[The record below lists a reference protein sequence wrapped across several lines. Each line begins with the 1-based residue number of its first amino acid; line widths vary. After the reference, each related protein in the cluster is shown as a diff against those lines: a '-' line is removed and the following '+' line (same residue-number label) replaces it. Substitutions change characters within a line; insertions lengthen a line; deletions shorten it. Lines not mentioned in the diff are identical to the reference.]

1 MPEPRRTSDPLEI
14 ARVEH
19 VSKRFILH
27 KDKSLKERILYFRN
41 REKSK
46 TDFWALSDVSLS
58 LELGETVGIIGHNG
72 SGKSTLLKVIGGIID
87 ASSGRVMRRG
97 RVAALLELGA
107 GFHPDL
113 SGRDNVYLNASILG
127 MSTEET
133 DAVFDDIVEFSGIG
147 DFIDS
152 QVKFYSSGMYVRLAF
167 AVAVHS
173 DPDLLLVDEVLAV
186 GDEPFQQKCMTKIR
200 QFQREGRTIL
210 LVSHSADQVADV
222 CSRTVVLDAG
232 RIVHDGD
239 VGEGIRTLREGYER
253 DRIAAKEAAAAKEAE
268 EKAAA
273 QEEVSPFLDAV
284 TVERVTI
291 TDGSGQTVGP
301 APVARGTDL
310 TVTIHAEVHEPVDW
324 ITGFTFESIMGQTVY
339 RLNTE
344 GLGIDLPSAPGR
356 YAIEFR
362 LPSTN
367 FGRDRIIVSAGATTL
382 DGATI
387 ANLNPAGHIDFEEDP
402 HGAGVIQFAAT
413 GVLRHE
419 VAAAS

>member
-1 MPEPRRTSDPLEI
+1 MGSDEQI
-14 ARVEH
+14 AVVEH
-19 VSKRFILH
+19 VSKRFVLH

-41 REKSK
+41 RHQSK
-46 TDFWALSDVSLS
+46 TDFWALSDVNLH
-58 LELGETVGIIGHNG
+58 LGLGETVGLIGHNG

-113 SGRDNVYLNASILG
+113 SGRDNVYLNAAILG
-127 MSTEET
+127 MTTEET
-133 DAVFDDIVEFSGIG
+133 DAVFDDIVDFSGIG
-147 DFIDS
+147 EFIDS

-186 GDEPFQQKCMTKIR
+186 GDEPFQQKCMAKIR

-222 CSRTVVLDAG
+222 CNRTVVLDGG

-239 VGEGIRTLREGYER
+239 VGEGIRVLREGYER
-253 DRIAAKEAAAAKEAE
+253 DRVAAQEAAAAKESPGSPYVGAVVVD
-268 EKAAA
+268 
-273 QEEVSPFLDAV
+273 EVL
-284 TVERVTI
+284 I
-291 TDGSGQTVGP
+291 TDGAGEPIGDR
-301 APVARGTDL
+301 PVARGTDL
-310 TVTIHAEVHEPVDW
+310 IVTIRAEVHEPVEW
-324 ITGFTFESIMGQTVY
+324 ITGFTFQSVLGQMVY

-344 GLGIDLPSAPGR
+344 GLGIDLPTEPGR
-356 YAIEFR
+356 YAVEFR
-362 LPSTN
+362 LPATN

-382 DGATI
+382 DGTTI
-387 ANLNPAGHIDFEEDP
+387 DVLNPAGHLDFTEDP
-402 HGAGVIQFAAT
+402 HGAGVVQFAAS
-413 GVLRHE
+413 GSLRHE
-419 VAAAS
+419 VAAST